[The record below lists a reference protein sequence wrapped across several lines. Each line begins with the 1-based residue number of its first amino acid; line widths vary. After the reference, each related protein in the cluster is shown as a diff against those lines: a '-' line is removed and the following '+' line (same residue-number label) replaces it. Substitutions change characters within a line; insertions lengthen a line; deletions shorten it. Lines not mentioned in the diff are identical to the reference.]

1 MLEKPLERSATWGS
15 IFNRLKLL
23 HLETLALALKDC
35 PLVEE
40 KEMAFIR
47 FAGRRGRGWGGA
59 TKSIS
64 IKLFLK
70 MFIEVM
76 QTSILHHSHIPGS
89 LTSPALSLTTKC
101 FQLVFSLPKIKNKI
115 NALVICFID

>member
-1 MLEKPLERSATWGS
+1 MGINFQQVKAALS
-15 IFNRLKLL
+15 
-23 HLETLALALKDC
+23 ETLALALKDC

-47 FAGRRGRGWGGA
+47 FAGRGGWGGA